1 MVETTINFE
10 EADRHNY
17 VIKPEFDDDLMA
29 IKTQQEQVVVDLNEQ
44 HESVARDLDME
55 MDGKVLH
62 FEVHQTYGYCFRLT
76 RKVSLCHHISR
87 CDGC

>member
-1 MVETTINFE
+1 MVETTINFD

-17 VIKPEFDDDLMA
+17 VIKPEFDDELMG
-29 IKTQQEQVVVDLNEQ
+29 IKTQQEQVIVDLNEQ

-55 MDGKVLH
+55 MSGKTPLH

-76 RKVSLCHHISR
+76 RKVRLFVAVR
-87 CDGC
+87 G